1 MLLQQKM
8 YNLYSYVSYIRTYIF
23 YSLV

>member
-23 YSLV
+23 YSPV